1 MEFTKNAISWF
12 EIPVVDFDRAK
23 KFYSE
28 IFDFEMPDMMMDNI
42 RMGFL
47 LYDQENEGV
56 GGAIVHGEGCVPS
69 DIGSKIY
76 LNGGSDLNIVLNKV
90 EKAGGKVI
98 LPKTDI
104 GSGFGFFAL
113 FIDTEGNQL
122 GLHSMT

>member
-1 MEFTKNAISWF
+1 MEFNKNAINWF
-12 EIPVVDFDRAK
+12 EIPVTDFERAK
-23 KFYSE
+23 QFYSA
-28 IFDFEMPDMMMDNI
+28 IFDFEMPEMMMDAI

-69 DIGSKIY
+69 EAGARVY
-76 LNGGSDLNIVLNKV
+76 LNGGSDLNIVLNRV
-90 EKAGGKVI
+90 ENAGGAVV

-113 FIDTEGNQL
+113 FKDTEDNLL
-122 GLHSMT
+122 GLHSMA